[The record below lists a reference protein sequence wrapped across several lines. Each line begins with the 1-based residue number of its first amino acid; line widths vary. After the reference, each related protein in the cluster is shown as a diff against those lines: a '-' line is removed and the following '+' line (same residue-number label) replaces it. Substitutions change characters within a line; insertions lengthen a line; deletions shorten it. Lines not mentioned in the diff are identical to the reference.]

1 MCDVHASP
9 LLLLNFIVL
18 FLIFFNFIF
27 RLGRWH
33 ISKETLYHMQTLKY
47 LISLLQLVMNWPRLL
62 SVSEVFENHVWCN
75 QALIIYTSGCIWKV
89 ILSIWFAYSGIYVKT
104 LDLLSWRS
112 HPSKIG
118 LFLQSFYVQ
127 CEPQIGHGI
136 KASWGYI
143 LSSEFCVSNQ
153 HAFCFTKQKWWC
165 FSN

>member
-1 MCDVHASP
+1 MAYIQGNSVPHAN
-9 LLLLNFIVL
+9 LEVL
-18 FLIFFNFIF
+18 DKLAAA
-27 RLGRWH
+27 RHELAQVV
-33 ISKETLYHMQTLKY
+33 ISF
-47 LISLLQLVMNWPRLL
+47 W
-62 SVSEVFENHVWCN
+62 SVWNHVWCN

-89 ILSIWFAYSGIYVKT
+89 ILSIWFSYSGIYVKT

-136 KASWGYI
+136 KASWGCI

-153 HAFCFTKQKWWC
+153 HAFCFTKNGDTLAIKTLEIYVIVLNFDVNPAVQ
-165 FSN
+165 N